1 MTTTTDIGNRA
12 LAMLGSRTNMASL
25 AENSNEAVQINLVYS
40 IVTDWA
46 FAATNWN
53 FARKV
58 IALSS
63 TKSVVLPPG
72 TWTSASPQPPWLNEF
87 VLPTDFIRA
96 VYVTNMAAQGTTNY
110 AGEPQRFVLGT
121 DIITAVQQEV
131 LLSNA
136 ANAILVYTSRVTDP
150 TLWPA
155 MFERFAV
162 AALANAIVFQLTGDK
177 SLANLMREQMMTFF
191 QIAEQQN
198 VAEELLYTDVTPEW
212 IQAIGI
218 KYPIRRYGPRGPVP
232 EPPRQQND
240 RQQQR

>member
-25 AENSNEAVQINLVYS
+25 AENSNEAIQVNLVYS

-58 IALSS
+58 AVLPVS
-63 TKSVVLPPG
+63 KSVVLPPG
-72 TWTSASPQPPWLNEF
+72 TWTSASPQPPWFSES

-96 VYVTNMAAQGTTNY
+96 IYVTNMAAQGSTGY

-121 DIITAVQQEV
+121 DFIAAVQQQVV
-131 LLSNA
+131 LTNA
-136 ANAILVYTSRVTDP
+136 TNALLVYTSRVSDP

-177 SLANLMREQMMTFF
+177 SLATLMRENMMTFF

-232 EPPRQQND
+232 EAPQQQQQNA
-240 RQQQR
+240 RQR

>member
-232 EPPRQQND
+232 EAPRQQND